1 MRNAARSARSPRCR
15 RQSRAAPLATSIR
28 LSKPKPTSATLPARN
43 PASNATRASR
53 LFHAM
58 VKYSSRFPR
67 ITARAWF
74 VSGLLEAIG
83 MHQRLKVALQVE
95 LAFGGE
101 AARGAHAGAQSGI
114 LQQLN

>member
-43 PASNATRASR
+43 PASKATRASR

-58 VKYSSRFPR
+58 VKYSRRWADLRNRFFEGRDP
-67 ITARAWF
+67 
-74 VSGLLEAIG
+74 IG
-83 MHQRLKVALQVE
+83 KFIEIEGNPYEVVGAAKALGSVFGNRSEEHTSE
-95 LAFGGE
+95 L
-101 AARGAHAGAQSGI
+101 Q
-114 LQQLN
+114 